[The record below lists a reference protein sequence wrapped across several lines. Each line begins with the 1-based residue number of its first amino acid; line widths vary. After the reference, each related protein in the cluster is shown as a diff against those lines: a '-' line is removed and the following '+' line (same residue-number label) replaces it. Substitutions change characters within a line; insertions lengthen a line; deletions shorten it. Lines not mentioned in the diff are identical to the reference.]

1 MVDTVGVGHTKLST
15 DNTLFKIAEGIFSMS
30 EGISHVL
37 YVIDG
42 RFTGDEINTFNM
54 IKDSIFKSG
63 ILDYI
68 TIVRTKFSNFR
79 DKGECEKD
87 VKQMREE
94 NKLVAEIVDSCNGV
108 IHVDIPDIA
117 KKDDDDDYVNN
128 ARKMSRKKVLDYLEE
143 KYKDEY
149 FKSENWDVL
158 CNKIVEYIRNYNL
171 QELEIDPDILKLSER
186 GFFLKN
192 NI

>member
-1 MVDTVGVGHTKLST
+1 IAVGGSKLSSE
-15 DNTLFKIAEGIFSMS
+15 NILFKIAEGILSMP

-79 DKGECEKD
+79 D
-87 VKQMREE
+87 
-94 NKLVAEIVDSCNGV
+94 
-108 IHVDIPDIA
+108 
-117 KKDDDDDYVNN
+117 
-128 ARKMSRKKVLDYLEE
+128 
-143 KYKDEY
+143 
-149 FKSENWDVL
+149 
-158 CNKIVEYIRNYNL
+158 
-171 QELEIDPDILKLSER
+171 
-186 GFFLKN
+186 
-192 NI
+192 